1 MRTIKRT
8 YLQDPGHGW
17 VVVPFEDLAYL
28 RIADKITSCSYKNY
42 TSRKNCEPHNAVY
55 LEEDCDLT
63 TYLHA
68 LSEKGIK
75 VEFNIKRTNKSS
87 RVRSYERYTCPKCW
101 NAYADYSS
109 YQIKRGVF

>member
-28 RIADKITSCSYKNY
+28 GIADKITSYSYKNY
-42 TSRKNCEPHNAVY
+42 TLRKNCEVHNAVY
-55 LEEDCDLT
+55 LEEDCDLP

-75 VEFNIKRTNKSS
+75 VEFNVKHTNKSS
-87 RVRSYERYTCPKCW
+87 RVRSYESYTCPIDW
-101 NAYADYSS
+101 YAYIDRNS
-109 YQIKRGVF
+109 YQIKRGAF